1 MALTA
6 LHGELKVEI
15 MSKIAQIQAEL
26 VDEFEIFDDWMSR
39 YEHVIDLGRQLPEF
53 SDDWKT
59 ETNKI
64 QGCQSQVWL
73 NMQLDDG
80 LLVINGTS
88 DAAIVSGLVAIVLRV
103 YSGHAPADILEAK
116 PDFIKDI
123 GFTDH
128 LSPTRSN
135 GLHSMLR
142 AIYQRAGALQHAA
155 MSEARE

>member
-1 MALTA
+1 
-6 LHGELKVEI
+6 
-15 MSKIAQIQAEL
+15 MSTIEEIQAEL

-39 YEHVIDLGRQLPEF
+39 YEHVIDLGKQLPEF
-53 SDDWKT
+53 PDEWKT
-59 ETNKI
+59 EENKI

-73 NMQLDDG
+73 NMRLDGDKMLIDG
-80 LLVINGTS
+80 IS

-103 YSGHAPADILEAK
+103 YSGQKPQDVLDAK

-142 AIYQRAGALQHAA
+142 TIYQRAGALSSAA
-155 MSEARE
+155 QAV

>member
-1 MALTA
+1 MNT
-6 LHGELKVEI
+6 
-15 MSKIAQIQAEL
+15 IAEIQAEL
-26 VDEFEIFDDWMSR
+26 VDEFELLDDWMTR

-53 SDDWKT
+53 PQDWRT
-59 ETNKI
+59 EENRI

-73 NMQLDDG
+73 HIQMNEGNLHIDG
-80 LLVINGTS
+80 MS

-103 YSGHAPADILEAK
+103 YSDHTPQEILDAK
-116 PDFIKDI
+116 PEFIADI

-142 AIYQRAGALQHAA
+142 TIYQRAGSYL
-155 MSEARE
+155 

>member
-1 MALTA
+1 MNT
-6 LHGELKVEI
+6 I
-15 MSKIAQIQAEL
+15 SQIQTEL
-26 VDEFEIFDDWMSR
+26 VDEFELLDDWMTR

-53 SDDWKT
+53 SQDWRT
-59 ETNKI
+59 EENRI

-73 NMQLDDG
+73 RMQMIDG
-80 LLVINGTS
+80 NLHIDGMS

-103 YSGHAPADILEAK
+103 YSDHTPREILDAK
-116 PDFIKDI
+116 PDFIADI

-142 AIYQRAGALQHAA
+142 TIYQRAGSYL
-155 MSEARE
+155 

>member
-1 MALTA
+1 MNT
-6 LHGELKVEI
+6 
-15 MSKIAQIQAEL
+15 IAQIQAEL
-26 VDEFEIFDDWMSR
+26 VDEFELLDDWMTR

-53 SDDWKT
+53 PQDWRT
-59 ETNKI
+59 EENRI

-73 NMQLDDG
+73 RMQMNDG
-80 LLVINGTS
+80 NLHIDGMS

-103 YSGHAPADILEAK
+103 YSDHTPREILDAK
-116 PDFIKDI
+116 PDFIADI

-142 AIYQRAGALQHAA
+142 TIYQRAGSYL
-155 MSEARE
+155 

>member
-1 MALTA
+1 
-6 LHGELKVEI
+6 
-15 MSKIAQIQAEL
+15 MSTIEEIQAEL

-53 SDDWKT
+53 PDEWKT
-59 ETNKI
+59 EENKI

-73 NMQLDDG
+73 NMHLEGERIMIDG
-80 LLVINGTS
+80 IS

-103 YSGHAPADILEAK
+103 YSGHKPQDILDAK

-142 AIYQRAGALQHAA
+142 TIYQRAGTLAN
-155 MSEARE
+155 

>member
-1 MALTA
+1 M
-6 LHGELKVEI
+6 GN
-15 MSKIAQIQAEL
+15 IAQLQSEL

-39 YEHVIDLGRQLPEF
+39 YEYVIDLGRQLDEF
-53 SDDWKT
+53 PDEWKT
-59 ETNKI
+59 EENKI

-73 NMQLDDG
+73 HMELIDG
-80 LLVINGTS
+80 KVHIDGMS

-103 YSGHAPADILEAK
+103 YSDQTPQNILNTK

-123 GFTDH
+123 GFNDH

-142 AIYQRAGALQHAA
+142 TIYQRAGQYL
-155 MSEARE
+155 